1 MGRSTLAN
9 LSPPDLSDPGRQLWS
24 YLRQGE
30 DKGEGEGDGNWMETD
45 LKQEYRVEGVS
56 LNVSKQ
62 NEVEQKIEIDWN
74 RIE

>member
-1 MGRSTLAN
+1 M
-9 LSPPDLSDPGRQLWS
+9 
-24 YLRQGE
+24 YLRQ
-30 DKGEGEGDGNWMETD
+30 DKDEGEGEGDGNWMETD

-56 LNVSKQ
+56 LNVNKQ